1 MAVFIE
7 KLCNTSGV
15 SGNEGRVRELI
26 REKITPYADDITVDS
41 MGNMIALKKGR
52 SSSKKIML
60 SAHMD
65 EVGFIVSGFTEK
77 GYLEFKTVGG
87 IDTRVII
94 SKKVYVGEKNVPG
107 IIGIK
112 AIHLQ
117 SRSERNTVPNISSLY
132 IDIGAKSKAEA
143 EKKVNLGDYVTFATE
158 FEYFGNNKIKAKAI
172 DDRAG
177 CFVLTELIKREVEYD
192 TYFCFLVQEEVG
204 LRGAQIAASRIK
216 PDIALV
222 LEATTCSDVYGCK
235 EHEYVTSLGKGVVL
249 TARDGSSIVPEDFR
263 KFLEELCIKNN
274 IPYQYK
280 KTTRGGNDAGAVHIS
295 GKGVKC
301 ASLSIPCRYLHS
313 PVGVAALSDIEAMK
327 NLTNEFLNS
336 AREIIGD

>member
-1 MAVFIE
+1 MFIE
-7 KLCNTSGV
+7 ELCNASGV
-15 SGNEGRVRELI
+15 SGDEKAVRDLI
-26 REKITPYADDITVDS
+26 KEKIKDYADNIKIDS
-41 MGNMIALKKGR
+41 MGNMLALKKGKN
-52 SSSKKIML
+52 SSKTVML

-65 EVGFIVSGFTEK
+65 EVGFIISGFTEK

-94 SKKVYVGEKNVPG
+94 SKKVYVGENKVPG

-117 SRSERNTVPNISSLY
+117 KRSERESVPETSSLY

-143 EKKVNLGDYVTFATE
+143 EKKVTLGDYAVFATE
-158 FEYFGNNKIKAKAI
+158 FEFFGENKIKAKAI

-177 CFVLTELIKREVEYD
+177 CAVLAELIKKEVEFD

-204 LRGAQIAASRIK
+204 LRGAGIAAARIK

-222 LEATTCSDVYGCK
+222 LEATTCSDVGGCK
-235 EHEYVTSLGKGVVL
+235 ENEYVTKLAGGVVI
-249 TARDGSSIVPEDFR
+249 TARDSSSVVPRDYR
-263 KFLEELCIKNN
+263 DFLENLCKKKN

-280 KTTRGGNDAGAVHIS
+280 KTVRGGNDAGAVYIS
-295 GKGVKC
+295 GEGVKC

-313 PVGVAALSDIEAMK
+313 PVGVAALSDIDAMK
-327 NLTNEFLNS
+327 DLTSEFLDS
-336 AREIIGD
+336 VKEITGD